1 MKSQALVL
9 QFLLF
14 FVIGLSVF
22 SLVTG
27 VFDFYANNFRK
38 TNQENAMRIVCNYLA
53 VEAIN
58 FESCSICQVAN
69 LSITLPE
76 KMLGNAYKLSSVNNE
91 LVCESL
97 RIVSVND
104 KINNLNKIYTI
115 SSNIYSVAKNKIFSI
130 DKIQNY
136 LRVVVA

>member
-14 FVIGLSVF
+14 FVIGLSIF

-58 FESCSICQVAN
+58 FESCSICQEAN
-69 LSITLPE
+69 LSMTLPE
-76 KMLGNAYKLSSVNNE
+76 KMFGNAYKLSTVNNE
-91 LVCESL
+91 LICESL

-104 KINNLNKIYTI
+104 RINNLNKIYTI

-130 DKIQNY
+130 DKVQNY
-136 LRVVVA
+136 LRVVAA